1 MTANKERKAIIK
13 EEKNGV
19 YIKSFT
25 GKEFHLVLLGIK
37 KDSTRTY
44 EEEANRMFEMVVEF
58 LDKGLKLAI
67 SMIAEQMK
75 EFEIKLLIHSQGK
88 IIKNY

>member
-13 EEKNGV
+13 KEKNGV

-25 GKEFHLVLLGIK
+25 GKEFYLVLLGIK

-58 LDKGLKLAI
+58 LDKGLKLAT
-67 SMIAEQMK
+67 SMIEEQPK
-75 EFEIKLLIHSQGK
+75 STA
-88 IIKNY
+88 

>member
-1 MTANKERKAIIK
+1 MIANKERKAIIK
-13 EEKNGV
+13 KEKNGV

-58 LDKGLKLAI
+58 LDKGLKLTT
-67 SMIAEQMK
+67 SMIEEQMK
-75 EFEIKLLIHSQGK
+75 EFEIKLLIHSQRK
-88 IIKNY
+88 IVKNY